1 MRVKKIISGI
11 LLHVV
16 VKMVDMWQVLLTI
29 TCDEITDAADSTST
43 NVICSLPK
51 TALMI
56 KMKNIASTN
65 FNDIK

>member
-1 MRVKKIISGI
+1 MRAKKIISGI

-16 VKMVDMWQVLLTI
+16 VKMVDMWQILLTI
-29 TCDEITDAADSTST
+29 TCDEIIDAADSTST

-51 TALMI
+51 TAS
-56 KMKNIASTN
+56 NIASTN